1 MSDRSVRPR
10 LLIMIALLLAATV
23 LMRAA
28 NRRERIPLRQ
38 PLQAVPIVLG
48 QWHGAEVPLTQRII
62 NVTGMDDYLNRFYID
77 GDGNQIEIYV
87 GYYKSQRAGDLIHSP
102 RNCLPGAG
110 WETLRASRST
120 IQIPGHSPI
129 IVNDFLM
136 VKGLQRD
143 LVLYWYQGRGRAI
156 ASEYTAKFWMITD
169 ALTRNRTDAA
179 LVRIVVPIT
188 NTESES
194 RAQGIAFV
202 QTVYP
207 HLSEFIPN

>member
-1 MSDRSVRPR
+1 MPDRSLRAR
-10 LLIMIALLLAATV
+10 LLITVALLIAATV
-23 LMRAA
+23 LLRAA
-28 NRRERIPLRQ
+28 NRRERIPPRQ
-38 PLQAVPIVLG
+38 PLQAVPMALG
-48 QWHGAEVPLTQRII
+48 QWHGVEAPLTERII
-62 NVTGMDDYLNRFYID
+62 SVAGMDDYLNRFYTNTV
-77 GDGNQIEIYV
+77 GKQIEIYV

-110 WETLRASRST
+110 WETVRASRSA
-120 IQIPGHSPI
+120 IQIPGRYPI

-136 VKGLQRD
+136 TKGLQRD
-143 LVLYWYQGRGRAI
+143 LVLYWYEGRGRAI

-188 NTESES
+188 HTEAEA
-194 RAQGIAFV
+194 RADGIAFV